1 MVVRA
6 NSLPGRVVAIV
17 SRRAPAFQPRP
28 GERTGLAWAVRA
40 ALPGT
45 RGLEP
50 AEAASASETRPLPGS
65 RVGPPTDPV
74 VTVEPWQW
82 RQIRAASLSVD
93 NSRSTKVMPTLV
105 GLVAACLLAAGGF
118 ALTTLA
124 PGESSAPAGPPPSST
139 AALGPKQ
146 TVERYFDAV
155 NAMDYRTAWA
165 LGGRNFHESYDTF
178 VAGFAGTATTSV
190 TVRSVTGDVVAV
202 VLNVHAENGSTRSY
216 HGTYTVRDGVI
227 TEASLKPD

>member
-28 GERTGLAWAVRA
+28 RERTGLAWAVRA

-45 RGLEP
+45 RSQEP
-50 AEAASASETRPLPGS
+50 AEAASASAAGALPGS

-74 VTVEPWQW
+74 VTVEPWRW
-82 RQIRAASLSVD
+82 RQIRAASPSVS
-93 NSRSTKVMPTLV
+93 NAWSTKVMPTLV

-118 ALTTLA
+118 TLTTLA
-124 PGESSAPAGPPPSST
+124 PGEISAPAGPPPSST

-155 NAMDYRTAWA
+155 NARDYRTAWS

-178 VAGFAGTATTSV
+178 VAGFADTATTSV
-190 TVRSVTGDVVAV
+190 TVQSVTGDVVAV
-202 VLNVHAENGSTRSY
+202 VLNIHAKDGSTKSY
-216 HGTYTVRDGVI
+216 HGTYTIRDGVI
-227 TEASLKPD
+227 TAASLKAD

>member
-1 MVVRA
+1 MRA

-28 GERTGLAWAVRA
+28 SEQTGLAWAVQA

-45 RGLEP
+45 RRQEP
-50 AEAASASETRPLPGS
+50 TEVDSASEAGTLPGS
-65 RVGPPTDPV
+65 RVDPPTDLV
-74 VTVEPWQW
+74 VTVEPWRW
-82 RQIRAASLSVD
+82 PQIRAASLSVGND
-93 NSRSTKVMPTLV
+93 RSMKDMPTLV

-124 PGESSAPAGPPPSST
+124 PGEISAPAGPPPSST
-139 AALGPKQ
+139 ATLGPTQ

-155 NAMDYRTAWA
+155 NERDYRTAWS
-165 LGGRNFHESYDTF
+165 LGGRNFGESYDTF
-178 VAGFAGTATTSV
+178 VAGFADTATTSV
-190 TVRSVTGDVVAV
+190 TVQSVTGDVVAV
-202 VLNVHAENGSTRSY
+202 ALNVHAMDGSTKSY

-227 TEASLKPD
+227 TAGSLKAD